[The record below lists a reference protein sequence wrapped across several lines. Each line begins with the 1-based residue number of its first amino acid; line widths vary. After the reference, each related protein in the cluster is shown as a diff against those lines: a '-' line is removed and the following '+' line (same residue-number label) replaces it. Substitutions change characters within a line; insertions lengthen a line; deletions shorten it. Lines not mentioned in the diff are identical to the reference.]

1 LVRKH
6 FNLFFP
12 KGLNIE
18 TKYSHVYLPTAGK
31 FLTMVE
37 DSFAIVEEGHIEY
50 FMGIF

>member
-1 LVRKH
+1 
-6 FNLFFP
+6 LFFP

-18 TKYSHVYLPTAGK
+18 NEYSHVYLPTTCK

-37 DSFAIVEEGHIEY
+37 DDFAIVEKGHMKY